1 MSLFDYCS
9 NLTEARCRFS
19 RIAGGGDPLENAFCA
34 LEAVLQAA
42 AAEPKADIPELV
54 EELDAVM
61 LRVTPIIAEAA
72 GKWIARELTNIGMTA
87 AIALVMTGPADD
99 PLRYDQ
105 QCYVA
110 LLRCDLGAA
119 ICRREIARRGD
130 PLVRAVGV
138 QRAWSASDHNE
149 HSLQ

>member
-1 MSLFDYCS
+1 MSLFHYCS
-9 NLTEARCRFS
+9 HLTEARYRFS
-19 RIAGGGDPLENAFCA
+19 RIAGGCDPIENAFGG
-34 LEAVLQAA
+34 LDAVLQAA
-42 AAEPKADIPELV
+42 AAEPKADLPEQV
-54 EELDAVM
+54 EELGAIM
-61 LRVTPIIAEAA
+61 LQVAPLIAEAA
-72 GKWIARELTNIGMTA
+72 GEWVPRGLMNIGMTA
-87 AIALVMTGPADD
+87 AIALVTGTADD

-130 PLVRAVGV
+130 PLVRAIGL
-138 QRAWSASDHNE
+138 QRAWFASDHNE